1 MNPAAWSRQLWAAA
15 FVSNAAWI
23 GFVVTA
29 FTVARLVAGPS
40 SVPAPATVVTYG
52 LGGAVFAAIVAA
64 FVTARLRPKRL
75 RAVAIAALILAAM
88 LAALIAIQA
97 SRTQT

>member
-1 MNPAAWSRQLWAAA
+1 MNPAGWSRQLWAAA

-29 FTVARLVAGPS
+29 FAAAQIVAEPR
-40 SVPAPATVVTYG
+40 SVTAPATVITYG

-75 RAVAIAALILAAM
+75 RAVAIVALLIAAA
-88 LAALIAIQA
+88 LAALIAVQA
-97 SRTQT
+97 TRTPT